1 MSDTKYQSFIGL
13 EIHIQ
18 LLTKTK
24 VFCDCRNQFGDEP
37 NTNVCPVCLGY
48 PGVLPAVNEQALK
61 YSYMVAR
68 ALNCR
73 LSEAAYFDRKN
84 YFYPDMTKNYQISQF
99 HSPVGRD
106 GWLEYE
112 TGGQVKKVR
121 IHDIHLEEDAG
132 KSIHQGGRTLL
143 DYNRAGTSLLE
154 IVTEPDL
161 ETGEDAEAFIQN
173 FRRLVRYLG
182 VCDGNM
188 EEGSLRC
195 DGNISI
201 NLAGKGLG
209 TKTEVKNVNS
219 SRFLKLSMNHE
230 IVRQKRLLEKG
241 EQIVQETRLWNEAKA
256 KTESMRTKESA
267 HDYRYFP
274 EPDMT
279 PFRPGEAFVADI
291 DRLIVELPLY
301 RKMRFEK
308 DYGVTGDQ
316 VLFLTE
322 EKGTADFFEAAVSGG
337 AEPSQAAAWICT
349 DVQKNLNKLQISLNE
364 SPLTPERLAALI
376 IMVKE
381 GRINRKKAEQA
392 LSLILEE
399 DKDPEAIIEEQG
411 WEQISDTGAIEGFVD
426 QALAANEKAVG
437 QIKEGDLKPMGFLT
451 GQVMKLSKGQADPKL
466 VQEIIRR
473 KLNL

>member
-1 MSDTKYQSFIGL
+1 MAEYQSFIGL

-18 LLTKTK
+18 LLTESK
-24 VFCDCRNQFGDEP
+24 VFCGCRNQFGDEP

-48 PGVLPAVNEQALK
+48 PGVLPAVNGQAIL

-68 ALNCR
+68 ALNCE
-73 LSEAAYFDRKN
+73 LSETAYFDRKN

-106 GWLEYE
+106 GWIEYE
-112 TGGQVKKVR
+112 TGGEVKKVR
-121 IHDIHLEEDAG
+121 IHDVHLEEDAG
-132 KSIHQGGRTLL
+132 KSIHKGKSTFL

-154 IVTEPDL
+154 IVTEPDM

-201 NLAGKGLG
+201 NLKGKGLG

-230 IVRQKRLLEKG
+230 IGRQKRMLEKG
-241 EQIVQETRLWNEAKA
+241 EKIIQETRLWNEAQSR
-256 KTESMRTKESA
+256 TESMRTKESA

-274 EPDMT
+274 EPDMS
-279 PFRPGEAFVADI
+279 PFRPSDTFLKDVDS
-291 DRLIVELPLY
+291 RLVEFPLY
-301 RKMRFEK
+301 RKQRYETDF
-308 DYGVTGDQ
+308 GITGDQ
-316 VLFLTE
+316 LAFLVE
-322 EKGTADFFEAAVSGG
+322 EKTTADFFEDTVKNG

-349 DVQKNLNKLQISLNE
+349 DVQKNLNRLQISLE
-364 SPLTPERLAALI
+364 DSCLTPERLAGLI
-376 IMVKE
+376 SLVKD
-381 GRINRKKAEQA
+381 GKINRKKGEQA
-392 LSLILEE
+392 LGIMLDE
-399 DKDPEAIIEEQG
+399 DKDSLKIVEEQG
-411 WEQISDTGAIEGFVD
+411 WEQISDTGAIEAFVV
-426 QALAANEKAVG
+426 QALDANPQAVE
-437 QIKEGDLKPMGFLT
+437 QIKSGDMKPMGFLT

-466 VQEIIRR
+466 VQQIITQ
-473 KLNL
+473 KLK